1 MEDWKDKLNAL
12 YDTVPKVDD
21 TEEVPT
27 PAAPA
32 RKQTLRVELDK
43 RNGKPTTLV
52 TEFDGSDEELK
63 ALAKTLKVRCGAG
76 GSARGGEILV
86 QGDVRAKVA
95 DLLEGMGYKVRR
107 IGF

>member
-1 MEDWKDKLNAL
+1 MEDWKDKLSSL
-12 YDTVPKVDD
+12 YGAVPKADGAD
-21 TEEVPT
+21 EAPT

-32 RKQTLRVELDK
+32 GKQTLRVELDR
-43 RNGKPTTLV
+43 RNGKPATLV
-52 TEFDGSDEELK
+52 TEFAGSDEELK
-63 ALAKTLKVRCGAG
+63 ALAKTLKVKCGAG

-95 DLLEGMGYKVRR
+95 ELLEGMGYRVRR

>member
-1 MEDWKDKLNAL
+1 MKDWKDKLNAL
-12 YDTVPKVDD
+12 YDAVPKADD
-21 TEEVPT
+21 TEEVPMPT
-27 PAAPA
+27 APA

-52 TEFDGSDEELK
+52 TEFAGTDEELK
-63 ALAKTLKVRCGAG
+63 ALAKTLKVRCGVG

-95 DLLEGMGYKVRR
+95 ELLEGMGYRVRR